1 MSVINMKKIRDG
13 VIAHRL
19 AAGVAS
25 LAALAMITA
34 GGVAVANA
42 MNEAKALSEFNY
54 AGYDAAQI
62 KAIADCISGVSS
74 DCPNGHDRAG
84 WQQWAEDSLNSDA
97 NNKGTMSLVDTKGQ
111 NRTISIRL
119 IGINHDDR
127 ADGKGKA
134 GLTFQATGSYTD
146 HAMNSSVTNR
156 GGWRDS
162 DMRQWLNTT
171 VLDSNESVK
180 NNVTPVVKM
189 TNNDGYVS
197 GVDNNNE
204 AGSTAPTGTV
214 DKIWLASPVEM
225 DMPSVSGSV
234 STGES
239 VKNARPSGGDFQY
252 SYSSYWCGY
261 NDYALA
267 GKPYEYWSKNATSG
281 QKYKELFAISSG
293 GSSSYYRYPWLRS
306 PGPADSCTFAYF
318 YGYTGY
324 LNNGNASIAGGVVPA
339 LSF

>member
-146 HAMNSSVTNR
+146 HAMNSSTTNS

-252 SYSSYWCGY
+252 SYSCYWNGY
-261 NDYALA
+261 NDYDLA

-281 QKYKELFAISSG
+281 QKYKELFTISSG
-293 GSSSYYRYPWLRS
+293 GSSSRYRYPWLRS
-306 PGPADSCTFAYF
+306 PSPAMSGYFAYF
-318 YGYTGY
+318 DGYV
-324 LNNGNASIAGGVVPA
+324 GNLYSSSADFTDGVVPA